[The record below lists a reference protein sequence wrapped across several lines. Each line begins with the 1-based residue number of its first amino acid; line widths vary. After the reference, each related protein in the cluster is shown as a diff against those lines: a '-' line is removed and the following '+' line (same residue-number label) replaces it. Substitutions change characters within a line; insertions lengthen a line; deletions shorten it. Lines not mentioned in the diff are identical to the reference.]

1 MKFPV
6 SIFILLFLFKIC
18 IASKMKRKSNVGYLI
33 KTQSGKLFLQHS
45 KKTKS
50 LHQPKKMKIDRSI
63 GGNDYQFA
71 GDPKKTKIDR
81 DTGGNDYQFAGDTGK
96 KCSRPSE
103 NKSTEPNG
111 KRSYYKTKSLTN
123 HLNFFIGPMCT
134 WGPIIG

>member
-1 MKFPV
+1 
-6 SIFILLFLFKIC
+6 
-18 IASKMKRKSNVGYLI
+18 
-33 KTQSGKLFLQHS
+33 
-45 KKTKS
+45 
-50 LHQPKKMKIDRSI
+50 MKIDRSI

-81 DTGGNDYQFAGDTGK
+81 DTGGNDYQFAGDPGK

-103 NKSTEPNG
+103 NKPTEPNG